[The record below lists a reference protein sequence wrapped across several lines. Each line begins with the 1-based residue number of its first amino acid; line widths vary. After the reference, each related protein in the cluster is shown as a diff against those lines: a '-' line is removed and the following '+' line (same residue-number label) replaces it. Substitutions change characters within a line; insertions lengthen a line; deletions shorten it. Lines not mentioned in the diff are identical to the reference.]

1 MNTDRSSSP
10 PPSSPTPLPLARLGL
25 ALLQAAALWGLHQS
39 INAGRWPAT
48 SPGWLLSA
56 YLVSAL
62 LPLTLLVLAE
72 HWRTRTLWVV
82 ATALTLIGLLAGHN
96 TAAGVRIGADGI
108 DERYPAAFAGAVLPV
123 LIAWFIVL
131 PWVRARLETGQ
142 WVPPYPELF
151 RIVWRTCL
159 SLAEAA
165 LFTLLFW
172 ALLAL
177 GAALLDTLGITL
189 LKEWITDPRFAY
201 PASTVAVALAI
212 HLIGRTDRLIDGVL
226 QQLLG
231 LMQWLLPLAG
241 LIVIVFT
248 LALLPRLPTLWID
261 GQRVMDSAWLLWLV
275 AATVLL
281 FNAAFSDG
289 ERPPVYGRWLAIALR
304 AVPPLLVIVAATA
317 LFSITLRVLDLGL
330 TVPRYWAWVS
340 AVFALLYS
348 AGYAAAALR
357 PGRWLAGMASVN
369 IALAVALVAVVL
381 LSLTP
386 LANPLQV
393 SIRSQTAIAQSGDIE
408 ARGGARAFLAFE
420 GSAAERY
427 RVWRS
432 TLRVMPGGS
441 VDAALESRL
450 REEFE
455 RAPRLLAGP
464 TSGPRPAILWLDMD
478 ADGERDALLLT
489 GAKDYRLFTHSGD
502 SWVLHSGGWL
512 RAIPERGRR
521 STSIPRE
528 AFNTALKDGDFG
540 TLPPVVQELRAGA
553 HRYQLQPVLR

>member
-1 MNTDRSSSP
+1 MNPHP
-10 PPSSPTPLPLARLGL
+10 PVSTPLPLTRLGL
-25 ALLQAAALWGLHQS
+25 ALLQAGALWGLHQS
-39 INAGRWPAT
+39 ILKGLWPAT
-48 SPGWLLSA
+48 APGWLLPA
-56 YLVSAL
+56 YLVSVL
-62 LPLTLLVLAE
+62 LPLTLVVLAE
-72 HWRTRTLWVV
+72 HWRTRTLWIV
-82 ATALTLIGLLAGHN
+82 AALLTGVCVLAGHN
-96 TAAGVRIGADGI
+96 IAAGVRISVNGV
-108 DERYPAAFAGAVLPV
+108 DERYPAAFAGALLPV
-123 LIAWFIVL
+123 VIAWLIAL
-131 PWVRARLETGQ
+131 PWVRARLETGH

-165 LFTLLFW
+165 LFTLIFW

-177 GAALLDTLGITL
+177 GAALLDTLGITV
-189 LKEWITDPRFAY
+189 LKNWITDTRFAY
-201 PASTVAVALAI
+201 PATTVSVAVAI

-248 LALLPRLPTLWID
+248 LALLPRLPSLWVD

-289 ERPPVYGRWLAIALR
+289 ERPPVYGRWLALALR
-304 AVPPLLVIVAATA
+304 SVPPLLVVVAATA
-317 LFSITLRVLDLGL
+317 LFSITLRVMDLGL
-330 TVPRYWAWVS
+330 TVPRYWALVT
-340 AVFALLYS
+340 AMFALLYS

-357 PGRWLAGMASVN
+357 PGPWLAGMAAVN
-369 IALAVALVAVVL
+369 VALGVALVAVVL

-386 LANPLQV
+386 LANPLQLA
-393 SIRSQTAIAQSGDIE
+393 IRSQTALAQSDDRE
-408 ARGGARAFLAFE
+408 ARAGARAFLAFE

-427 RVWRS
+427 RTWRS
-432 TLRVMPGGS
+432 TLTVMPGGS
-441 VDAALESRL
+441 IDAALEARL
-450 REEFE
+450 REQFDE
-455 RAPRLLAGP
+455 APRLLAGP
-464 TSGPRPAILWLDMD
+464 TNGPRPALLWLDMD
-478 ADGERDALLLT
+478 SDGETDALLVT
-489 GAKDYRLFTHSGD
+489 GARDYRLFTRSGTD
-502 SWVLHSGGWL
+502 WVLHSGGWL
-512 RAIPERGRR
+512 REIPERGRGT
-521 STSIPRE
+521 TSIPRE

>member
-1 MNTDRSSSP
+1 MNS
-10 PPSSPTPLPLARLGL
+10 PSSNSAPLPLARFAL

-39 INAGRWPAT
+39 IEVGRWPAT
-48 SPGWLLSA
+48 DPGWLLPA
-56 YLVSAL
+56 YLVSVL

-72 HWRTRTLWVV
+72 HWRTQTLWVS
-82 ATALTLIGLLAGHN
+82 AAALTLVCVLAGHN
-96 TAAGVRIGADGI
+96 IALGVRINADGI
-108 DERYPAAFAGAVLPV
+108 DERYPAAFAGALLPV
-123 LIAWFIVL
+123 ILAWLIAL
-131 PWVRARLETGQ
+131 PWLRARLETGQ
-142 WVPPYPELF
+142 WLPPYSELF

-201 PASTVAVALAI
+201 PATTVAVALAI

-231 LMQWLLPLAG
+231 LMQWLLPLAA

-248 LALLPRLPTLWID
+248 FALLPRLPTLWVD

-289 ERPPVYGRWLAIALR
+289 ERPPVYGRWLALALR
-304 AVPPLLVIVAATA
+304 AVPPLLVVVAATA
-317 LFSITLRVLDLGL
+317 LFSITVRVLDLGL
-330 TVPRYWAWVS
+330 TVPRYWALVT
-340 AVFALLYS
+340 AMFALLYS
-348 AGYAAAALR
+348 AGYAVAALR
-357 PGRWLAGMASVN
+357 PGRWLAGMAPVN
-369 IALAVALVAVVL
+369 ITLAVALVAVVL

-386 LANPLQV
+386 PANPLQLA
-393 SIRSQTAIAQSGDIE
+393 IRSQTALAQSQNPA
-408 ARGGARAFLAFE
+408 AREGARAFLAFE
-420 GSAAERY
+420 GSEAERY

-432 TLRVMPGGS
+432 TLRIMPGAEIDPS
-441 VDAALESRL
+441 LEARL
-450 REEFE
+450 REEFQ
-455 RAPRLLAGP
+455 RTPRLLAGP
-464 TSGPRPAILWLDMD
+464 TKGPRPALLWLDMD
-478 ADGERDALLLT
+478 SDGGRDALLVT
-489 GAKDYRLFTHSGD
+489 GAKDYRLFTRSDAG
-502 SWVLHSGGWL
+502 WALQSGGWL
-512 RAIPERGRR
+512 REIPERGRQ
-521 STSIPRE
+521 STLAPRE
-528 AFNTALKDGDFG
+528 AFDTALQDGDFG

>member
-1 MNTDRSSSP
+1 MNSDPSSSSP
-10 PPSSPTPLPLARLGL
+10 PSATPLPLARLGL

-82 ATALTLIGLLAGHN
+82 AVLLAGVCALAGHN
-96 TAAGVRIGADGI
+96 AAIGVQIGAEEI
-108 DERYPAAFAGAVLPV
+108 DERYPDAFAGALLPV
-123 LIAWFIVL
+123 SIAWFIAL
-131 PWVRARLETGQ
+131 TWVRARLETGQ
-142 WVPPYPELF
+142 WGPPYPELF

-177 GAALLDTLGITL
+177 GAALLDTLGITRV
-189 LKEWITDPRFAY
+189 KEWITDPRFAY

-226 QQLLG
+226 QQVLG

-241 LIVIVFT
+241 LIVIIFT
-248 LALLPRLPTLWID
+248 LALLPRLPTLWVD
-261 GQRVMDSAWLLWLV
+261 GQRVMDSAGLLWLV

-304 AVPPLLVIVAATA
+304 AVPPLLVVVAATA

-330 TVPRYWAWVS
+330 SVPRYWAVIT

-348 AGYAAAALR
+348 GGYAAAALR
-357 PGRWLAGMASVN
+357 PGRWLAGIAPVN

-386 LANPLQV
+386 LANPLQA
-393 SIRSQTAIAQSGDIE
+393 SIRSQTAMVQSGSLE
-408 ARGGARAFLAFE
+408 EREGARAFLAFQ
-420 GSAAERY
+420 GSAAERH
-427 RVWRS
+427 RVWRG
-432 TLRVMPGGS
+432 TLRVMPEGS
-441 VDAALESRL
+441 VDAALEAL
-450 REEFE
+450 VREEFE
-455 RAPRLLAGP
+455 RAP
-464 TSGPRPAILWLDMD
+464 
-478 ADGERDALLLT
+478 
-489 GAKDYRLFTHSGD
+489 
-502 SWVLHSGGWL
+502 
-512 RAIPERGRR
+512 
-521 STSIPRE
+521 
-528 AFNTALKDGDFG
+528 
-540 TLPPVVQELRAGA
+540 
-553 HRYQLQPVLR
+553 